1 MDTIRTRL
9 TTWFASAVAI
19 ILAGFTIA
27 VFLSRRSALYN
38 ELDRRIESEAEL
50 TAGILAGVAR
60 AGGTVVRMDAAGRP
74 VLAQELS
81 ATLEAVPDF
90 LLITASE
97 KDSFPLFVSTDSGG
111 LTSIDSGGLTYPKYE
126 QLRNVIVSA
135 QGRRVEGT
143 IRLDPDGQRL
153 RYIVRPLGPD
163 VAQGGAVLVGVRP
176 ETAELGLEQ
185 TFSTF
190 LLILPFGVLAAYAIG
205 SLVARRALRPVD
217 QITNEVRE
225 ITDGTSLHRR
235 LPTSMV
241 KDELGRLADTLNQ
254 MISRLERS
262 FTALR
267 RFTADASHELKTP
280 LTVLKAGVERALTTP
295 KMPPESL
302 AALEEAMDEI
312 NRMTELVDAL
322 LTLARA
328 DEGLVRLHQE
338 PVDLRALI
346 LETEETGELLA
357 ESAGIAVSADAPVDP
372 VIVPVDGSR
381 IRQLVMNLLTNAVKY
396 TPAGGRVRLWLERE
410 DGRVRFGVSDTG
422 IGIAPGDLPHIFD
435 RFWRADSARTRTG
448 ERPGVGLGLAICK
461 WIAEAHGGTID
472 VQSRPGRGTTFS
484 VTLPASPGEPVPPA
498 PPPPH

>member
-1 MDTIRTRL
+1 L
-9 TTWFASAVAI
+9 TTWFASAVAL
-19 ILAGFTIA
+19 ILIGFTVA
-27 VFLSRRSALYN
+27 VFLSRRSALYA

-50 TAGILAGVAR
+50 TAGILSGVAR
-60 AGGTVVRMDAAGRP
+60 AGGTVVHIDTAGRA
-74 VLAQELS
+74 VLVQELS
-81 ATLEAVPDF
+81 VTLEAVPDF
-90 LLITASE
+90 LMITSAQGR
-97 KDSFPLFVSTDSGG
+97 DPLFATVDST
-111 LTSIDSGGLTYPKYE
+111 LTYGKFE
-126 QLRNVIVSA
+126 QLQQTIA
-135 QGRRVEGT
+135 AAHGRRVEGT
-143 IRLDPDGQRL
+143 IRLAPDGPQL

-163 VAQGGAVLVGVRP
+163 VPQGGAVLVGVQP

-190 LLILPFGVLAAYAIG
+190 LLILPFGVLAAYALG
-205 SLVARRALRPVD
+205 SLIAGRALAPVD

-225 ITDGTSLHRR
+225 ITDGRSLHRR

-241 KDELGRLADTLNQ
+241 KDELGRLADTLNE
-254 MISRLERS
+254 MMGRLERS

-280 LTVLKAGVERALTTP
+280 LTVLRAGVERAITTP
-295 KMPPESL
+295 NLPPEAL
-302 AALEEAMDEI
+302 GGLEETLEEI

-338 PVDLRALI
+338 PVDLRELI

-357 ESAGIAVSADAPVDP
+357 EPAGLSVSVDAPPDP
-372 VIVPVDGSR
+372 VIVAVDGSR

-396 TPAGGRVRLWLERE
+396 TPSGGRVRLWLERE
-410 DGRVRFGVSDTG
+410 DGKVRFGVSDSG

-448 ERPGVGLGLAICK
+448 ERTGAGLGLAICK

-472 VQSRPGRGTTFS
+472 VQSRPGRGTTIS
-484 VTLPASPGEPVPPA
+484 VTLPVPPA
-498 PPPPH
+498 ESCSPGGDVKE

>member
-9 TTWFASAVAI
+9 TTWFASAVAV
-19 ILAGFTIA
+19 ILAGFTVA
-27 VFLSRRSALYN
+27 VFLSRRSSLYG

-60 AGGTVVRMDAAGRP
+60 AGGTVVRTNAVGRP
-74 VLAQELS
+74 ILAQELS

-90 LLITASE
+90 LLITAA
-97 KDSFPLFVSTDSGG
+97 KDSFPLFV
-111 LTSIDSGGLTYPKYE
+111 SIDSGGLTYPKFE
-126 QLRNVIVSA
+126 QLRQAIVA
-135 QGRRVEGT
+135 ARGRRVEGT
-143 IRLDPDGQRL
+143 IRLAPDGPRL
-153 RYIVRPLGPD
+153 RYIVRGLGPD
-163 VAQGGAVLVGVRP
+163 VPQGGAVLVGVNP
-176 ETAELGLEQ
+176 EAAELGLEQ

-190 LLILPFGVLAAYAIG
+190 LLILPFGVLAAFAIG

-254 MISRLERS
+254 MIGRLDRS

-295 KMPPESL
+295 NLPPDSL
-302 AALEEAMDEI
+302 AALEESMDEI

-357 ESAGIAVSADAPVDP
+357 EPAGIEVSADAPVDP
-372 VIVPVDGSR
+372 VIVPADGSR

-396 TPAGGRVRLWLERE
+396 TPAGGRVRLWLERD

-435 RFWRADSARTRTG
+435 RFWRADSARTRTA

-461 WIAEAHGGTID
+461 WIAEAHGGTIE

-484 VTLPASPGEPVPPA
+484 VTLPTSVAEPAPPA

>member
-9 TTWFASAVAI
+9 TTWFASAVAV

-27 VFLSRRSALYN
+27 VFLSRRSALYG

-60 AGGTVVRMDAAGRP
+60 AGGTVVRTDAAGRP
-74 VLAQELS
+74 VLVQELS

-90 LLITASE
+90 LLITAAAQ
-97 KDSFPLFVSTDSGG
+97 DSFPLFVSTE
-111 LTSIDSGGLTYPKYE
+111 SGGLTYQKLE
-126 QLRNVIVSA
+126 QLRKVIVAA

-143 IRLDPDGQRL
+143 VRLVPDGQRL
-153 RYIVRPLGPD
+153 RYIVRPLGPE
-163 VAQGGAVLVGVRP
+163 VSKGGAVLVGVRP

-205 SLVARRALRPVD
+205 SLVARRALGPVD
-217 QITNEVRE
+217 QITREVRE

-235 LPTSMV
+235 LPSSMV

-254 MISRLERS
+254 MIGRLERS

-328 DEGLVRLHQE
+328 DEGLVVLHQE

-357 ESAGIAVSADAPVDP
+357 EPAGIAVSADAPVDP

-396 TPAGGRVRLWLERE
+396 TPAGGRVRLWLERD

-484 VTLPASPGEPVPPA
+484 VTLPASPGEPVPST

>member
-27 VFLSRRSALYN
+27 VFLSRRSALYG

-60 AGGTVVRMDAAGRP
+60 AGGTVVRTDAAGRP
-74 VLAQELS
+74 VLVQELS

-111 LTSIDSGGLTYPKYE
+111 LTYPKYE
-126 QLRNVIVSA
+126 QLRKVIVSA

-153 RYIVRPLGPD
+153 RYIVRPLGSE

-225 ITDGTSLHRR
+225 ITDGKSLHRR

-254 MISRLERS
+254 MIGRLERS

-357 ESAGIAVSADAPVDP
+357 EPAGIAVSADAPVDP

-396 TPAGGRVRLWLERE
+396 TPAGGRVRLWLERD

-461 WIAEAHGGTID
+461 WIAEAHGGTIE

-484 VTLPASPGEPVPPA
+484 VTLPMGSPEVAAA
-498 PPPPH
+498 PPSTPTPP

>member
-9 TTWFASAVAI
+9 TTWFASAVAV

-27 VFLSRRSALYN
+27 VFLSRRSALYG

-60 AGGTVVRMDAAGRP
+60 AGGTVVRTDAAGRP

-90 LLITASE
+90 LLITASA
-97 KDSFPLFVSTDSGG
+97 KDSFPLFMSTDSGG
-111 LTSIDSGGLTYPKYE
+111 LTYSKYE
-126 QLRNVIVSA
+126 QLRKVIVSA

-143 IRLDPDGQRL
+143 IRLVPDGQRL
-153 RYIVRPLGPD
+153 RYIVRPLGRE
-163 VAQGGAVLVGVRP
+163 VADSGAVLVGVRP

-205 SLVARRALRPVD
+205 SLVARRALAPVD

-254 MISRLERS
+254 MIGRLERS

-280 LTVLKAGVERALTTP
+280 LTVLKAGVERALTTS
-295 KMPPESL
+295 KMPAESL

-357 ESAGIAVSADAPVDP
+357 EPAGIRVSADAPVDP
-372 VIVPVDGSR
+372 VIVAVDGSR

-396 TPAGGRVRLWLERE
+396 TPAGGRVRLWLERD
-410 DGRVRFGVSDTG
+410 DGRVRFGVSDSG

-461 WIAEAHGGTID
+461 WIAEAHGGTIE

-484 VTLPASPGEPVPPA
+484 VTLPAEPSEPVPPA
-498 PPPPH
+498 AAPPH

>member
-9 TTWFASAVAI
+9 TTWFASAVAV
-19 ILAGFTIA
+19 ILAGFTVA
-27 VFLSRRSALYN
+27 VFLSRRSALYG

-60 AGGTVVRMDAAGRP
+60 AGGTVVRSDAAGRP

-90 LLITASE
+90 LLITAAE
-97 KDSFPLFVSTDSGG
+97 KDSFPLFMSV
-111 LTSIDSGGLTYPKYE
+111 DSGGLTYPKYE

-153 RYIVRPLGPD
+153 RYIVRPLGSE
-163 VAQGGAVLVGVRP
+163 VATGGAVLVGVRP

-205 SLVARRALRPVD
+205 SLVARRALGPVA

-225 ITDGTSLHRR
+225 ITDGTGLHRR

-357 ESAGIAVSADAPVDP
+357 EPAGIAVSADAPVDP

-461 WIAEAHGGTID
+461 WIAEAHGGTIE

-484 VTLPASPGEPVPPA
+484 VTLPATPGEPVPPA
-498 PPPPH
+498 PPPAH

>member
-9 TTWFASAVAI
+9 TTWFASAVAL
-19 ILAGFTIA
+19 ILAGFTVA
-27 VFLSRRSALYN
+27 VFLSRRSALYG

-60 AGGTVVRMDAAGRP
+60 AGGTVVRSDAAGRP

-90 LLITASE
+90 LLIIASE
-97 KDSFPLFVSTDSGG
+97 KDSFPLFVSV
-111 LTSIDSGGLTYPKYE
+111 DSGGLTYPKYE

-143 IRLDPDGQRL
+143 VRLVPDGQRL
-153 RYIVRPLGPD
+153 RYIVRPLGPE

-205 SLVARRALRPVD
+205 SLVARRALGPVD

-225 ITDGTSLHRR
+225 ITDGTGLHRR

-357 ESAGIAVSADAPVDP
+357 EPAGIAVSADAPVDP

-396 TPAGGRVRLWLERE
+396 TPAGGRVRLWLERD
-410 DGRVRFGVSDTG
+410 DGRVRFGVSDSG

-461 WIAEAHGGTID
+461 WIAEAHGGTIE

-484 VTLPASPGEPVPPA
+484 VTLPAAPGEPAPPA
-498 PPPPH
+498 PPAPH

>member
-9 TTWFASAVAI
+9 TSWFASAVAI
-19 ILAGFTIA
+19 ILAGFTVA
-27 VFLSRRSALYN
+27 VFLSRRSALYG

-60 AGGTVVRMDAAGRP
+60 AGGTVVRTDAAGRP

-97 KDSFPLFVSTDSGG
+97 KDSFPLFVSV
-111 LTSIDSGGLTYPKYE
+111 DSGGLTYPKYE

-143 IRLDPDGQRL
+143 IRLVPDGQRL
-153 RYIVRPLGPD
+153 RYIVRPLGPE

-225 ITDGTSLHRR
+225 ITDGTGLHRR

-295 KMPPESL
+295 KMPPDSL

-357 ESAGIAVSADAPVDP
+357 EPAGIAVSADAPVDP

-396 TPAGGRVRLWLERE
+396 TPAGGRVRLWLEQD

-461 WIAEAHGGTID
+461 WIAEAHGGTIE

-484 VTLPASPGEPVPPA
+484 VTLPMGSPETASPQAPTPA
-498 PPPPH
+498 GP

>member
-9 TTWFASAVAI
+9 TTWFASAVAV
-19 ILAGFTIA
+19 ILAGFTVA
-27 VFLSRRSALYN
+27 VFLSRRSALYG

-60 AGGTVVRMDAAGRP
+60 AGGTVVRTDAAGRL

-97 KDSFPLFVSTDSGG
+97 KDSFPLFVSV
-111 LTSIDSGGLTYPKYE
+111 DSGGLTYPKYE

-153 RYIVRPLGPD
+153 RYIVRPLGSE
-163 VAQGGAVLVGVRP
+163 VATGGAVLVGVRP

-225 ITDGTSLHRR
+225 ITDGTGLHRR

-295 KMPPESL
+295 RMPPDSL

-357 ESAGIAVSADAPVDP
+357 EPAGIVVSADAPVDP
-372 VIVPVDGSR
+372 VIVPGDGSR

-396 TPAGGRVRLWLERE
+396 TPAGGRVRLWLERD

-422 IGIAPGDLPHIFD
+422 VGIAPGDLPHIFD

-461 WIAEAHGGTID
+461 WIAEAHGGTIE

-484 VTLPASPGEPVPPA
+484 VTLPASSGEPVPPA
-498 PPPPH
+498 PAPPH

>member
-9 TTWFASAVAI
+9 TTWFASAVAV
-19 ILAGFTIA
+19 ILAGFTVA
-27 VFLSRRSALYN
+27 VFLSRRSALYG

-60 AGGTVVRMDAAGRP
+60 AGGTVVRSDAAGRP

-97 KDSFPLFVSTDSGG
+97 KDSFPLFM
-111 LTSIDSGGLTYPKYE
+111 SIDSGGLTYPKYE
-126 QLRNVIVSA
+126 QLRKVIVSA

-153 RYIVRPLGPD
+153 RYIVRPLGSE
-163 VAQGGAVLVGVRP
+163 VATGGAVLVGVRP

-225 ITDGTSLHRR
+225 ITDGTGLHRR

-302 AALEEAMDEI
+302 APLEEAMDEI

-357 ESAGIAVSADAPVDP
+357 EPAGIAVSADAPVDP

-396 TPAGGRVRLWLERE
+396 TPAGGRVRLWLERD

-422 IGIAPGDLPHIFD
+422 VGIAPGDLPHIFD

-484 VTLPASPGEPVPPA
+484 VTLPTGSAEAVSA
-498 PPPPH
+498 PPSTPTPQ

>member
-1 MDTIRTRL
+1 METIRARL

-19 ILAGFTIA
+19 ILAGFTVA
-27 VFLSRRSALYN
+27 VFLSRRSALYD

-60 AGGTVVRMDAAGRP
+60 AGGTVVRSEAGRP
-74 VLAQELS
+74 ALAQELS

-90 LLITASE
+90 LIITAGT
-97 KDSFPLFVSTDSGG
+97 DSVPLFGSTASRG
-111 LTSIDSGGLTYPKYE
+111 LPYPKFE
-126 QLRNVIVSA
+126 QLGQVIA
-135 QGRRVEGT
+135 AAGGRRVEGT
-143 IRLDPDGQRL
+143 IRLAPDGPRL
-153 RYIVRPLGPD
+153 RYIVLPLGPD
-163 VAQGGAVLVGVRP
+163 VPQGGAVLVGVQP

-185 TFSTF
+185 TFSSF

-205 SLVARRALRPVD
+205 SLIARRALAPVD

-225 ITDGTSLHRR
+225 ITDGRSLHRR

-254 MISRLERS
+254 MMERLERS
-262 FTALR
+262 FAALR

-280 LTVLKAGVERALTTP
+280 LTVLRAGVERALTTSNL
-295 KMPPESL
+295 PPEALSV
-302 AALEEAMDEI
+302 LEETMEEI

-357 ESAGIAVSADAPVDP
+357 EPAGIAVTVETPVDP
-372 VIVPVDGSR
+372 VIVAVDGSR

-396 TPAGGRVRLWLERE
+396 TPSGGRVRLWLERE

-422 IGIAPGDLPHIFD
+422 IGIAAGDLPHIFD

-448 ERPGVGLGLAICK
+448 ERTGVGLGLAICK

-484 VTLPASPGEPVPPA
+484 VTLPLLSGLAQSPAVEPAS
-498 PPPPH
+498 

>member
-1 MDTIRTRL
+1 METIRARL

-19 ILAGFTIA
+19 ILAGFTVA
-27 VFLSRRSALYN
+27 VFLSRRSAVYD

-50 TAGILAGVAR
+50 TAGILADVAR
-60 AGGTVVRMDAAGRP
+60 AGGTVVRSEAGRP
-74 VLAQELS
+74 ALAQELS

-90 LLITASE
+90 LIITAGT
-97 KDSFPLFVSTDSGG
+97 DSVPLFGSTASRG
-111 LTSIDSGGLTYPKYE
+111 LPYPKFE
-126 QLRNVIVSA
+126 QLGQVIA
-135 QGRRVEGT
+135 AARGRRVEGT
-143 IRLDPDGQRL
+143 IRLAPDGPRL
-153 RYIVRPLGPD
+153 RYIVLPLGPD
-163 VAQGGAVLVGVRP
+163 VPQGGAVLVGVQP

-185 TFSTF
+185 TFSSF

-205 SLVARRALRPVD
+205 SLIARRALAPVD

-225 ITDGTSLHRR
+225 ITDGRSLHRR

-254 MISRLERS
+254 MMERLERS
-262 FTALR
+262 FAALR

-280 LTVLKAGVERALTTP
+280 LTVLRAGVERALITSNL
-295 KMPPESL
+295 PPEALSV
-302 AALEEAMDEI
+302 LEETMEEI

-357 ESAGIAVSADAPVDP
+357 EPAGIAVTVETPVDP
-372 VIVPVDGSR
+372 VIVAVDGSR

-396 TPAGGRVRLWLERE
+396 TPSGGRVRLWLERE

-422 IGIAPGDLPHIFD
+422 IGIAAGDLPHIFD

-448 ERPGVGLGLAICK
+448 ERTGVGLGLAICK

-484 VTLPASPGEPVPPA
+484 VTLPLLSGLAQPPA
-498 PPPPH
+498 VEPAS

>member
-1 MDTIRTRL
+1 MDTIRTRI

-27 VFLSRRSALYN
+27 VFLSRRSALYG

-60 AGGTVVRMDAAGRP
+60 AGGTVVRTDAAGRP

-97 KDSFPLFVSTDSGG
+97 KDSFPLFVS
-111 LTSIDSGGLTYPKYE
+111 IDSGGLTYPKYE

-135 QGRRVEGT
+135 QGRRLEGT
-143 IRLDPDGQRL
+143 IRLNPDGQRL
-153 RYIVRPLGPD
+153 RYIVRPLGPE

-205 SLVARRALRPVD
+205 SLVARRALGPVD

-254 MISRLERS
+254 MIGRLERS

-280 LTVLKAGVERALTTP
+280 LTVLKAGVERALTTA

-357 ESAGIAVSADAPVDP
+357 EPAGIVVSADAPVDP
-372 VIVPVDGSR
+372 VIVPGDGSR

-396 TPAGGRVRLWLERE
+396 TPAGGRVRLWLERD

-435 RFWRADSARTRTG
+435 RFWRADSARTRTA

-461 WIAEAHGGTID
+461 WIAEAHGGTIE

-484 VTLPASPGEPVPPA
+484 VTLPASSGEPVPPA

>member
-9 TTWFASAVAI
+9 TTWFASAVAV

-27 VFLSRRSALYN
+27 VFLSRRSALYG

-60 AGGTVVRMDAAGRP
+60 AGGTVVRSDAAGRP

-90 LLITASE
+90 LMITSAQGR
-97 KDSFPLFVSTDSGG
+97 DPLFVRTDS
-111 LTSIDSGGLTYPKYE
+111 TLTYGKYE
-126 QLRNVIVSA
+126 QLRRTIA
-135 QGRRVEGT
+135 AAGGRRLQGT
-143 IRLDPDGQRL
+143 IRLVPDGQRL
-153 RYIVRPLGPD
+153 RYIVRPLGRE
-163 VAQGGAVLVGVRP
+163 VADSGAVFVGVRP
-176 ETAELGLEQ
+176 ESAELGLEQ

-235 LPTSMV
+235 LPSSMV

-254 MISRLERS
+254 MIGRLERS

-295 KMPPESL
+295 KMPAESL

-357 ESAGIAVSADAPVDP
+357 EPAGIEVSADAPVDP
-372 VIVPVDGSR
+372 VIIPVDGSR

-396 TPAGGRVRLWLERE
+396 TPAGGRVRLWLERD

-422 IGIAPGDLPHIFD
+422 IGIAAGDLPHIFD

-461 WIAEAHGGTID
+461 WIAEAHGGTIE

-484 VTLPASPGEPVPPA
+484 VTLPAEPGEPVLPAAA
-498 PPPPH
+498 PPH

>member
-9 TTWFASAVAI
+9 TTWFASAVAV
-19 ILAGFTIA
+19 ILAGFTVA
-27 VFLSRRSALYN
+27 VFLSRRSALYA

-50 TAGILAGVAR
+50 TAAILSGVAR
-60 AGGTVVRMDAAGRP
+60 AGGTVVHIDTAGR
-74 VLAQELS
+74 VALVQELS
-81 ATLEAVPDF
+81 VTLEAVPDF
-90 LLITASE
+90 LMITSAQGR
-97 KDSFPLFVSTDSGG
+97 DPLFATVDS
-111 LTSIDSGGLTYPKYE
+111 SLTYGKFE
-126 QLRNVIVSA
+126 QLRETIA
-135 QGRRVEGT
+135 AAHGRRVEGT
-143 IRLDPDGQRL
+143 IRFVPAGPRL
-153 RYIVRPLGPD
+153 RYIVLPLGPD
-163 VAQGGAVLVGVRP
+163 VPQGGAILVGVNP
-176 ETAELGLEQ
+176 EAAELGLEQ

-225 ITDGTSLHRR
+225 ITDGRSLHRR

-254 MISRLERS
+254 MMGRLERS

-280 LTVLKAGVERALTTP
+280 LTVLKAGVERAMTIP
-295 KMPPESL
+295 NVPSESL
-302 AALEEAMDEI
+302 AALEESMEEI

-338 PVDLRALI
+338 AVDLRALI

-357 ESAGIAVSADAPVDP
+357 EPAGIKVTAEAPVDP

-396 TPAGGRVRLWLERE
+396 TPAGGRVRLWLERD

-461 WIAEAHGGTID
+461 WIAEAHGGTIE

-484 VTLPASPGEPVPPA
+484 VTLPRASAEHESPQLPA
-498 PPPPH
+498 PEPQ

>member
-9 TTWFASAVAI
+9 TTWFASAVAV
-19 ILAGFTIA
+19 ILAGFTVA
-27 VFLSRRSALYN
+27 VFLSRRSALYG

-60 AGGTVVRMDAAGRP
+60 AGGTVVRSDAAGRP

-97 KDSFPLFVSTDSGG
+97 KDSFPLFMST
-111 LTSIDSGGLTYPKYE
+111 DSGGLTYPKYE

-153 RYIVRPLGPD
+153 RYIVRPLGSE
-163 VAQGGAVLVGVRP
+163 VATGGAVLVGVRP

-205 SLVARRALRPVD
+205 SLVARRALGPVA

-225 ITDGTSLHRR
+225 ITDGTGLHRR

-357 ESAGIAVSADAPVDP
+357 EPAGIAVTADAPVDP

-396 TPAGGRVRLWLERE
+396 TPAGGRVRLWLERD

-461 WIAEAHGGTID
+461 WIAEAHGGTIE

-484 VTLPASPGEPVPPA
+484 VTLPRVSPETVAPPASTPA
-498 PPPPH
+498 PP